1 MYTTYLKAIILGI
14 VEGLTEFLPV
24 SSTGHMIL
32 VDEFLQLS
40 ANQTFVNAFQIII
53 QSAAILAVIIFFW
66 SRLWIFDKGWQ
77 LKKEVLILWSKVLV
91 GVVPAFILG
100 FLFDDLIDTY
110 LFNPRV
116 VALALVFYGAI
127 LIWLEKRKYTTNI
140 HTANNV
146 TYGLALLIGLAQCL
160 AMVPGTSRSAA
171 TIISGM
177 LLGLSRVAAA
187 EISFF
192 LAIPTMLGATVLKL
206 LKVGFS
212 FTTTEWLVL
221 LTGSLT
227 SFLVAFV
234 VIKYFMQFIQK
245 HTFISFGWYR
255 IVLGIIVLTYFLFK

>member
-1 MYTTYLKAIILGI
+1 M
-14 VEGLTEFLPV
+14 
-24 SSTGHMIL
+24 
-32 VDEFLQLS
+32 
-40 ANQTFVNAFQIII
+40 
-53 QSAAILAVIIFFW
+53 
-66 SRLWIFDKGWQ
+66 
-77 LKKEVLILWSKVLV
+77 
-91 GVVPAFILG
+91 
-100 FLFDDLIDTY
+100 
-110 LFNPRV
+110 
-116 VALALVFYGAI
+116 
-127 LIWLEKRKYTTNI
+127 
-140 HTANNV
+140 
-146 TYGLALLIGLAQCL
+146 IGLAQCL

>member
-127 LIWLEKRKYTTNI
+127 LIWLEKENT
-140 HTANNV
+140 
-146 TYGLALLIGLAQCL
+146 
-160 AMVPGTSRSAA
+160 
-171 TIISGM
+171 
-177 LLGLSRVAAA
+177 
-187 EISFF
+187 
-192 LAIPTMLGATVLKL
+192 
-206 LKVGFS
+206 
-212 FTTTEWLVL
+212 L
-221 LTGSLT
+221 LTYILRIMSR
-227 SFLVAFV
+227 
-234 VIKYFMQFIQK
+234 M
-245 HTFISFGWYR
+245 GWHS
-255 IVLGIIVLTYFLFK
+255 